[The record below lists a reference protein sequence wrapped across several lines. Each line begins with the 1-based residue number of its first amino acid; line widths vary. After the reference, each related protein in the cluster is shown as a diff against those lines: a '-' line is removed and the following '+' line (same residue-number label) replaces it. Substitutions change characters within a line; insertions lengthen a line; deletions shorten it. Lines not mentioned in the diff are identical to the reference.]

1 MFKCII
7 CLLLHLLSVAF
18 CGTIQVEWEER
29 QKFSPLP
36 EGADY
41 MAERK
46 NSEARIR
53 ANNKYNE
60 KAYDRINIAVP
71 KGKKDVI
78 KAYAEAR
85 GESVN
90 AFVNEAIDAALSGS
104 VAQPDGDTILTP
116 KALTQAHSAAEA
128 AGETVEAFIERAVTT
143 QAERDKIARGLAR

>member
-1 MFKCII
+1 
-7 CLLLHLLSVAF
+7 
-18 CGTIQVEWEER
+18 
-29 QKFSPLP
+29 
-36 EGADY
+36 

-71 KGKKDVI
+71 KGRKAEI
-78 KAYAEAR
+78 KAIAESR
-85 GESVN
+85 GQSIN
-90 AFVNEAIDAALSGS
+90 AFVNEAIDAAVTGS
-104 VAQPDGDTILTP
+104 VAQPDGDTVLTP
-116 KALTQAHSAAEA
+116 KALTEARSAAEA

>member
-1 MFKCII
+1 
-7 CLLLHLLSVAF
+7 
-18 CGTIQVEWEER
+18 
-29 QKFSPLP
+29 
-36 EGADY
+36 

-71 KGKKDVI
+71 KGRKAEI
-78 KAYAEAR
+78 KAIAESR
-85 GESVN
+85 GQSVN

-143 QAERDKIARGLAR
+143 QAERDKLTRGLAK

>member
-1 MFKCII
+1 
-7 CLLLHLLSVAF
+7 
-18 CGTIQVEWEER
+18 
-29 QKFSPLP
+29 
-36 EGADY
+36 

-71 KGKKDVI
+71 KGRKAEI
-78 KAYAEAR
+78 KAIAESR
-85 GESVN
+85 GQSVN
-90 AFVNEAIDAALSGS
+90 AFVNEAIDAALTGS
-104 VAQPDGDTILTP
+104 VAQPDGDTVLTP
-116 KALTQAHSAAEA
+116 KAFTTARTAAEA